1 MPFHTQLSWVG
12 LPGILRF
19 GFMHAY
25 SVSLFFYLGSSFL
38 LSLAAMLFFVFFEYL
53 KEMWPQNLIHFSKH
67 ILISSI
73 YTHVPSKWE
82 NLCINSKHSQLGRP
96 IVVPGELG
104 TVCQVSLVLFHLEGN
119 QSSSFILTKSK
130 LHIVLC
136 FQIYACLLWCLRI
149 LSVLY
154 SYSVLG
160 SSPHWSSEICY
171 EDETPQ
177 EFTAPWFG
185 LENLRLNKIFAPAI
199 PL

>member
-1 MPFHTQLSWVG
+1 MQMKACSYTLLPQHAFPHTAQLSWTAWNSQIWLYACLFRVIIL
-12 LPGILRF
+12 LPWQQL
-19 GFMHAY
+19 
-25 SVSLFFYLGSSFL
+25 SSFISSYAFL
-38 LSLAAMLFFVFFEYL
+38 CIFRVSKRNVTTE
-53 KEMWPQNLIHFSKH
+53 LIHFSKH

-82 NLCINSKHSQLGRP
+82 NLRINSKHSQLGRP
-96 IVVPGELG
+96 IVVPGQLG

-160 SSPHWSSEICY
+160 SSPH
-171 EDETPQ
+171 
-177 EFTAPWFG
+177 
-185 LENLRLNKIFAPAI
+185 
-199 PL
+199 